1 MVFSL
6 IDLLSV
12 ILITAILFYF
22 FRWPEL
28 YKNAIYILSFFFFL
42 SQGSFYFFKKKNY
55 NVILNNESLVINKG
69 KIFKTQILVFYSKIY
84 SLEKKENILSKYFDT
99 YSVTFKTIDIEFN
112 VAGIS
117 KKNQEVISDFVEQRI
132 KK

>member
-1 MVFSL
+1 MLSISYRFFSFCHRVVF
-6 IDLLSV
+6 I
-12 ILITAILFYF
+12 
-22 FRWPEL
+22 
-28 YKNAIYILSFFFFL
+28 FL
-42 SQGSFYFFKKKNY
+42 RKKNY